1 MLIALLVEQLPFTAL
16 LNRLFGAPVTAVA
29 ERMGL
34 HVNHHAPIPNYVA
47 MQVLVVLLLIA
58 FFVWVRSRLSVEQP
72 GGAQHFAELLHE
84 FISNQSREIIGHHG
98 YEPYT
103 PILLSMLLFIL
114 LSNLLGLVPG
124 FESPT
129 ASPFVPLGCAVV
141 AFVYYNYQGL
151 RLNGFRYIKH
161 FIGPV
166 WQLAP
171 LMFLIEVVSHL
182 ARMLSLTV
190 RLFANIFAGDMLT
203 LAFFSLIPIG
213 VPIIFM
219 LLHLGV
225 SLVQAYIFV
234 VLMTVYLGGAVAE
247 EH

>member
-1 MLIALLVEQLPFTAL
+1 MLIALIVEQLPFTAL
-16 LNRLFGAPVTAVA
+16 LNRVFGPLVNLLAS
-29 ERMGL
+29 RFGL
-34 HVNHHAPIPNYVA
+34 HLDRGAPIPNYVA
-47 MQVLVVLLLIA
+47 MQILVVLLLIL
-58 FFVWVRSRLSVEQP
+58 FFVWVRSRLSVEHP
-72 GGAQHFAELLHE
+72 KGAQHFAEMLHE
-84 FISNQSREIIGHHG
+84 FISNQSRDIIGHG
-98 YEPYT
+98 YQPFT
-103 PILLSMLLFIL
+103 PILLSMLCFIL

-129 ASPFVPLGCAVV
+129 ADPRVPLGCAVL
-141 AFVYYNYQGL
+141 AFVYYNYH
-151 RLNGFRYIKH
+151 GFRHAGIGYLKH

-166 WQLAP
+166 LALSP

-182 ARMLSLTV
+182 ARVLSLTV

-213 VPIIFM
+213 VPVVFM
-219 LLHLGV
+219 FLHLGV